1 MNFAS
6 LSLATMATP
15 WLTFG
20 TLVSVSNIG
29 FEVLQP
35 SRFYPF
41 HSTFA
46 NDPITLG

>member
-1 MNFAS
+1 MSFAS
-6 LSLATMATP
+6 LLLATIGTL

-29 FEVLQP
+29 FQILQP

-41 HSTFA
+41 HSTFT
-46 NDPITLG
+46 NNTIPF

>member
-1 MNFAS
+1 MSFAS
-6 LSLATMATP
+6 LSLAAVGTL

-35 SRFYPF
+35 SRFYTF

-46 NDPITLG
+46 NDPIPL